1 MNREEQQVTRCL
13 GTLVNQCRQMRSV
26 NHSACTLPQ
35 AITLSLLLF
44 SFGCSRAVP
53 RGSFVFTQSPAK
65 KSNPVSAVDALDLR
79 YAIGSR
85 VMLADSDFK
94 HLEVLSEGLLS
105 AGGPQ
110 VTCDGK
116 RVVFCAKANPGADW
130 QIYEAELGR
139 RGYRPLTAAPGGAA
153 NPALLPDGRLL
164 FVSPVAKLGVTN
176 PAASVLYAQAPGE
189 SPKALTFTSMNVS
202 DPTVLEDGRVLFVGT
217 QPSETNH
224 GAASCALYTINN
236 DGTEITDFSRP
247 QTRPA
252 FIRRP
257 RQVGGNRIF
266 YLVSELGSDCGA
278 RSVEFIR
285 SARPFAPPERLSLLD
300 CNRFGSVQP
309 AANGRLLV
317 TAATSASAPAP
328 HSLAIYGMDPEAE
341 NLGQALFSDPAWDSF
356 EAAEVAPSPH
366 PMGRLSTVDPT
377 KQTGQ
382 ILCLNVNYTTY
393 DTNRSTAQATR
404 VRVVAQPAAGKL
416 RVLGE
421 VPVQADGSFMA
432 EVPADVP
439 LGLEALDNQGQLLR
453 RLSPMI
459 WVRPGE
465 NRSCI
470 GCHEPRNHAPTNH
483 RPLAVRAAVP
493 RLTLDKPSLAQA
505 KR

>member
-1 MNREEQQVTRCL
+1 MV
-13 GTLVNQCRQMRSV
+13 S
-26 NHSACTLPQ
+26 
-35 AITLSLLLF
+35 LSLLLF
-44 SFGCSRAVP
+44 GCSRSVP
-53 RGSFVFTQSPAK
+53 RGSFVFTQSPAN

-79 YAIGSR
+79 YPIGSR
-85 VMLADSDFK
+85 VMLADSGFK

-105 AGGPQ
+105 AGNPQ
-110 VTCDGK
+110 VTSDGR
-116 RVVFCAKANPGADW
+116 RVLFCAKASPGAEW

-139 RGYRPLTAAPGGAA
+139 RRHRPLTAVAGGAA
-153 NPALLPDGRLL
+153 SPAVLPDGRLL
-164 FVSPVAKLGVTN
+164 FVSPVAKLDGTN
-176 PAASVLYAQAPGE
+176 QTVSVLYAQAPGKQ
-189 SPKALTFTSMNVS
+189 PQALTFTSMNVS
-202 DPTVLEDGRVLFVGT
+202 DPTVLEDGRILFVGT
-217 QPSETNH
+217 RPGETNH

-247 QTRPA
+247 QNRSA
-252 FIRRP
+252 VIRRP
-257 RQVGGNRIF
+257 KQVGGNRIF
-266 YLVSELGSDCGA
+266 YLVPELGSGCGA

-285 SARPFAPPERLSLLD
+285 CARPFAAPECLSLPDCERL
-300 CNRFGSVQP
+300 GSVQP
-309 AANGRLLV
+309 AANRSLLV
-317 TAATSASAPAP
+317 SSAPSANSASPR
-328 HSLAIYGMDPEAE
+328 SLAIHAMNLETGI
-341 NLGQALFSDPAWDSF
+341 LGQALFSDPAWDCF
-356 EAAEVAPSPH
+356 EASQVAASTQ

-393 DTNRSTAQATR
+393 DTNRSTAPATR
-404 VRVVAQPAAGKL
+404 VRVVAEPVAGKL

-432 EVPADVP
+432 EVPADMP
-439 LGLEALDNQGQLLR
+439 LGLEALDDQGQLLR

-483 RPLAVRAAVP
+483 RPLAVRAPVP
-493 RLTLDKPSLAQA
+493 RLTLDNPSLVQA